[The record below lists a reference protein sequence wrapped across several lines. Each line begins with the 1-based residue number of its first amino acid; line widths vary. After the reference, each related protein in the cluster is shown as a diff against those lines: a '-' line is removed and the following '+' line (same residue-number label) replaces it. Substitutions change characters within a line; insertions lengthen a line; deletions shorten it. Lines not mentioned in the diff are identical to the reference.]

1 MQANAADAAA
11 AQVVAHLGALPLH
24 YKSFYG
30 ARLVA
35 RLQQEL
41 GTAGLAAVGQA
52 DGAAGQPPLQDARGH
67 RDEAAGVAGGR
78 VQPCAGSGKMTDLE
92 QSRAGDDAKRCATM

>member
-11 AQVVAHLGALPLH
+11 AQAVAHLGALPLH

-41 GTAGLAAVGQA
+41 GTAGGAAAGQA
-52 DGAAGQPPLQDARGH
+52 NGAAGHPLQGADAGGH
-67 RDEAAGVAGGR
+67 QEAAGAADGR
-78 VQPCAGSGKMTDLE
+78 VQPCAGNGVLTDLE
-92 QSRAGDDAKRCATM
+92 RSRAGDDAKRCSIM